1 MGNVNPIGLRSC
13 YDEGKRVAETLFF
26 DYKRQHNIDIKVMRI
41 FNTYGPNMHPQD
53 GRVVSNFIMQALK
66 NNDITVY
73 GDGSQTRSFCYVD
86 DLILGMIKL
95 MESDCSITGP
105 INIGNPVE
113 FSILELANKVI
124 NLTESNSKI
133 IFEDLPLD
141 DPLQR
146 KPDISLAKNTLGW
159 SPKIQLNEGLKKTIN
174 YFKKIN

>member
-1 MGNVNPIGLRSC
+1 
-13 YDEGKRVAETLFF
+13 
-26 DYKRQHNIDIKVMRI
+26 MRI

-95 MESDCSITGP
+95 MESDHSITGP

-113 FSILELANKVI
+113 FSILDLAQKVI
-124 NLTESNSKI
+124 NLTDSNSKI
-133 IFEDLPLD
+133 IFEDLPMD

-159 SPKIQLNEGLKKTIN
+159 SPKIQLTEGLKKTIN